1 MVTAAK
7 KIKDTCS
14 LEEKLWQTWQHVIK
28 QKHHFADKGPCSQSK
43 GFPLVVYILVSW
55 TIKKAEGQRIDA
67 LELQCWSRLLRAPWT
82 ARRLIKPKGNQLWVF
97 IGRTDA
103 KAEAPILWPPNEN
116 NQLIGKDPD
125 AGKDWRQ
132 IEKGVADNEMVGWHY
147 QLHGHEFEQT
157 LGDSEVQGSLVS
169 CHPWGH
175 NQIQLSCRVTTMS
188 TQYLGAH

>member
-1 MVTAAK
+1 M

-14 LEEKLWQTWQHVIK
+14 LEEKLWRTWQNIIK

-43 GFPLVVYILVSW
+43 GFPLVVYKLVSW

-67 LELQCWSRLLRAPWT
+67 FELQCWSRLLRAPWT
-82 ARRLIKPKGNQLWVF
+82 ARRSIKPKGNQLWVF
-97 IGRTDA
+97 TGRTDA

-116 NQLIGKDPD
+116 NHLIGKDPD

-132 IEKGVADNEMVGWHY
+132 IEKRVADNEMVGWHH

-157 LGDSEVQGSLVS
+157 LEDSEVQGSLVS
-169 CHPWGH
+169 HG
-175 NQIQLSCRVTTMS
+175 VTIR
-188 TQYLGAH
+188 YNLAAE